1 MTTCDI
7 GHAEEQSRELEQEM
21 ENLHSIFE
29 AVYAYPTTFSLTE
42 VDIFGRSF
50 PLHGMLGGDHL
61 IFVDFAR
68 RYDLNRRIADARA
81 AGHDA
86 VAAHLE
92 NNRSKVGVMIADVS
106 GHRVTDT
113 LLAAMLHQAFLVGVD
128 YELGM
133 SGHVTPRLF
142 EILNTR
148 FSQSSSVTKF
158 VTMIYGEID
167 AKGTFRFISAGHP
180 RPLIYSAEY
189 GRFVDIDRSRTTTV
203 HPIGLFPTENDIDLE
218 VNDRPTA
225 VSPRHHVNQVSL
237 MNHGDVLLLF
247 TDGAFEHLPVDLTT
261 VLEPTL
267 QRMVGRGSREI
278 VEAAHSDLSRFGPP
292 TDDMSLV
299 AIQRR

>member
-7 GHAEEQSRELEQEM
+7 ALAEERSHELQQEM
-21 ENLHSIFE
+21 ENLRSIFE
-29 AVYAYPTTFSLTE
+29 AVYAYPTTFSLQD

-68 RYDLNRRIADARA
+68 RYDLDRRVAGARA
-81 AGHDA
+81 ASRHDIA
-86 VAAHLE
+86 EHLE
-92 NNRSKVGVMIADVS
+92 ENRSKVGVMIADVS
-106 GHRVTDT
+106 GHRITDT

-142 EILNTR
+142 EIINTR

-158 VTMIYGEID
+158 ITMIYGEID
-167 AKGTFRFISAGHP
+167 ARGTFRFISAGHP

-189 GRFVDIDRSRTTTV
+189 GRFVDVDRSLMTTV
-203 HPIGLFPTENDIDLE
+203 HPIGLFPTENDIDLD
-218 VNDRPTA
+218 VSQRPTA

-237 MNHGDVLLLF
+237 MNHGDMLLLL
-247 TDGAFEHLPVDLTT
+247 TDGAFEHLPVELTT

-278 VEAAHSDLSRFGPP
+278 VEAAHADLVRFGQPS
-292 TDDMSLV
+292 DDMTLV

>member
-1 MTTCDI
+1 MATCDI
-7 GHAEEQSRELEQEM
+7 GQAEEQSRELEQEM

-29 AVYAYPTTFSLTE
+29 AVYAYPTTFSLTD

-50 PLHGMLGGDHL
+50 PVHGMLGGDHL
-61 IFVDFAR
+61 IFLDFAR

-81 AGHDA
+81 AGHDE

-92 NNRSKVGVMIADVS
+92 DNRSKVGVMIADVS

-148 FSQSSSVTKF
+148 FYQSSSVTKF

-189 GRFVDIDRSRTTTV
+189 GRFVDIDRSLMTTV
-203 HPIGLFPTENDIDLE
+203 HPIGLFPTENDIDQD
-218 VNDRPTA
+218 VNARPTA

-247 TDGAFEHLPVDLTT
+247 TDGVFEHLPVDLTT

-278 VEAAHSDLSRFGPP
+278 VEAARADLSRFGPP
-292 TDDMSLV
+292 GDDMSLV